1 MSKRR
6 RDDCFF
12 PPAKRCHVNVQRK
25 RLRDEDEHTQRKRRR
40 LEEEVLGEAA
50 QVLNVEAS
58 VCDLRRE
65 NAYLR
70 YMLGR
75 VARIGF
81 SLKAQ
86 RDAWKDECDML
97 RANQNMSTHPLI
109 TVQ

>member
-6 RDDCFF
+6 RDECFF
-12 PPAKRCHVNVQRK
+12 PPAKRCHVSVQRK
-25 RLRDEDEHTQRKRRR
+25 RLRSEDEFTQRKRRR
-40 LEEEVLGEAA
+40 YEEEVLDEAA
-50 QVLNVEAS
+50 QVLNVQAS
-58 VCDLRRE
+58 VSDLRRE

-81 SLKAQ
+81 SLKAE

-97 RANQNMSTHPLI
+97 RANQNVTTHPLI